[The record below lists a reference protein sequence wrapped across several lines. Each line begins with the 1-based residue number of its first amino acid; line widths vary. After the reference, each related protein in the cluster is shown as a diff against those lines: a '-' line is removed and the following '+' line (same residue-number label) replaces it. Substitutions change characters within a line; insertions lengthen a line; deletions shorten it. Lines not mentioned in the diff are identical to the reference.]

1 VLLLLAEAHRQM
13 GNQAEAHDWLQ
24 QATDR
29 IAAQELDHLRR
40 KAHAVAH
47 RF

>member
-13 GNQAEAHDWLQ
+13 GDQAEAQDWLQ
-24 QATDR
+24 QATDL
-29 IAAQELDHLRR
+29 IAARGLDRLRR
-40 KAHAVAH
+40 KANAVAR